1 MLSIEEEHSLCN
13 RQMKLISSSKN
24 EADKQLVSM
33 RTDLIA
39 SQEKIKHLQELTMT
53 LRKEKQH
60 YEGNLEFEK
69 GRASD
74 LQSSL
79 DSTSS
84 QMTTITKELDDLYE
98 ENKNMKTA
106 LLMKEG
112 EMNKQGEDLKHM
124 KKEKTVALAKIES
137 LDTDKAMLLNELE
150 QVKQSLAEARQ
161 QHKSSQLRV
170 REVGEKLSAV
180 ECKEKES
187 AANLSSEEMKCQM
200 VNREN
205 QELKVQLQRFE
216 ERMAMR
222 EMEFQSIIL
231 EKQTI
236 DSKVTEME
244 NLVKKNE
251 DSKAQE
257 MLFVSNETAKAK
269 AQNKILQEACE

>member
-24 EADKQLVSM
+24 DTDKQLMSM

-39 SQEKIKHLQELTMT
+39 SQEKSKHLEELTMT
-53 LRKEKQH
+53 LRNEKQRC
-60 YEGNLEFEK
+60 EGSLEFEK
-69 GRASD
+69 GRAGD

-84 QMTTITKELDDLYE
+84 QMATITKQLEDLHE
-98 ENKNMKTA
+98 ESKRMKTA
-106 LLMKEG
+106 LLTKEG
-112 EMNKQGEDLKHM
+112 EMGKLGKDLKHM
-124 KKEKTVALAKIES
+124 KKEKTVALANIEN

-150 QVKQSLAEARQ
+150 QVKLSLAEARE

-170 REVGEKLSAV
+170 REMGKKLSAV

-187 AANLSSEEMKCQM
+187 ATNLSSEEMKFQM
-200 VNREN
+200 VNKEN

-216 ERMAMR
+216 ERMTMR
-222 EMEFQSIIL
+222 EKEFQSIVL
-231 EKQTI
+231 EKQI
-236 DSKVTEME
+236 VDDKVTEME

>member
-1 MLSIEEEHSLCN
+1 
-13 RQMKLISSSKN
+13 MKLISSSKN

-236 DSKVTEME
+236 DGKVTEME